1 MKIKNIR
8 IGVTKEYCKK
18 KKGIRNF
25 ARFKD
30 VLDKSRCIIHSI
42 IRMNLIYKSG

>member
-18 KKGIRNF
+18 KKGF
-25 ARFKD
+25 ETL
-30 VLDKSRCIIHSI
+30 LDL
-42 IRMNLIYKSG
+42 RMC